1 VKRIVLIAG
10 FESFNADLYR
20 KAAQLAVAGCRE
32 LEVRVFS
39 DRTLTDEPNI
49 VAAALLNA
57 DVFFGSLLF
66 DYDAVIWLRER
77 VQHIPI
83 RLVFESALELMSL
96 TQIGAFKI
104 GDKPKGMP
112 KPVKFI
118 LDKFSNGRE
127 EDKLAGYISF
137 LKVGPK
143 LLKYVPVQKVQD
155 LRNWLI
161 IYGYWNAGGVD
172 NVVSM
177 FWTIS
182 EKYLGLK
189 VGEIPPPVET
199 PNMGLLHPDYDGYFE
214 SPRQYL
220 DWYLNPQTSISRR
233 VRRDRQSEN
242 QPENLAATHHTT
254 DSRVRRDRQ
263 SENQPENL
271 AATHHTTD
279 SRVRRDR
286 QSANQPENLAAT
298 HHTTDSRVRRDRQS
312 ANQPENL
319 AATHHT
325 TDSRVR
331 RDRQSANQPENLAAT
346 HHIMGGLEAHP
357 TKFETN
363 WSQKSKEE
371 KCPVVGIL
379 LYRKH
384 VITKQPYIPQLIRYF
399 EAAGI
404 IPLPI
409 FINGVEGHVAVRDWM
424 TTAAETA
431 QRKQG
436 NIETLSLSPDAVE
449 VDTIVSTIG
458 FPLVG
463 GPAGSMEAGRQVEVA
478 KRILAAKNV
487 PYFVSAPLLIQDIHS
502 WTRQGIGGLQSVV
515 LYALPELDGAIDPV
529 PLGGLV
535 GEDIYLI
542 PDRLKRLT
550 GRIKN
555 WIKLRQTPSCDRKI
569 AIILYGFPPGY
580 GAAGTAALLN
590 VPKSLFNFLHKLQ
603 DAGYTV
609 GEIPADGEELIRRV
623 KEADDATAD
632 VGGLTRINADVEGC
646 HRNTVN
652 VKTLEKWL
660 GYLSTSRIEK
670 QWKSLTGTG
679 IKTEGDEFQI
689 GGVQLGNIWIGLQPP
704 LGISGDPMRLM
715 FDRDLTP
722 HPQYAAFYKWLQND
736 FQADAVVHFGMH
748 GTVEWLPGNPLGN
761 TGYSWSDI
769 LLGNLPNL
777 YIYAANNP
785 SESMLAKRRG
795 YGVLISHNVPTY
807 GRAGLYK
814 ELMALRDLIA
824 EYRED
829 SDKNYLLKEAICKQI
844 LDSGLDADCPFEDGR
859 KLGISFSFE
868 NVGLFSADA
877 FNRYLVKLYEYLQ
890 VVESRLFSSGLHV
903 LGESPNSEEMESYLE
918 AYFGERLSQE
928 QVKAIVSQ
936 TSTDKM
942 PVPQERC
949 GVFEEG
955 LVVRDL
961 LLQTTDELT
970 NLLRGLNGEYILPA
984 PGGDLLRDGPGV
996 LPTGRNIHALDP
1008 YRMPSPAAF
1017 ERGREIARKIIDKH
1031 VTEQGNYPETVA
1043 VMLWGLDAIKTRGE
1057 SIGILLELVGAEPLK
1072 EGTGRIVRYELKP
1085 LVDVGHP
1092 RIDVLG
1098 NLSGIFRDSF
1108 VNIIEL
1114 LDDLF
1119 VRAAEIDEPE
1129 SENFIRKHAL
1139 ILQSQGVTNCAARL
1153 FSNPAGDFGSLV
1165 NDRVVDG
1172 SWESGDELGKTW
1184 ESRNVFSYG
1193 RKDKGEARPEV
1204 LTQLLKGCD
1213 RIIQE
1218 IDSVEYGL
1226 TDIQEYYANTGGLKK
1241 AAEKQHGKKV
1251 NTSFVESFSKDTTP
1265 RNLEDLLR
1273 LEYRTKLLNPKW
1285 ANAMANQGSGG
1296 AYEISQRM
1304 TALIGWGGTADF
1316 TDSWVY
1322 EQATDTYA
1330 LDEEMARKLREANP
1344 EAFRNIVGRMLEAN
1358 GRGFWQPDAEK
1369 LQKLRDL
1376 YELTDEKIEG
1386 VTSYE

>member
-1 VKRIVLIAG
+1 MKRIVLIAG

-20 KAAQLAVAGCRE
+20 KAAELAVSGCQG

-39 DRTLTDEPNI
+39 DRALAEEPDA
-49 VAAALLNA
+49 VATALSNA

-66 DYDAVIWLRER
+66 DYDAVMWLRER

-96 TQIGAFKI
+96 TQIGAFKM

-161 IYGYWNAGGVD
+161 IYGYWNAGGAD

-177 FWTIS
+177 FWIIA

-189 VGEIPPPVET
+189 VAEIPPPVET
-199 PNMGLLHPDYDGYFE
+199 PNMGLLHPDYNGYFE

-220 DWYLNPQTSISRR
+220 DWYLGNQSARGGQDARSTKEARHFDKNSYNGQNARSTKFETNL
-233 VRRDRQSEN
+233 SEN
-242 QPENLAATHHTT
+242 L
-254 DSRVRRDRQ
+254 DRISNGQ
-263 SENQPENL
+263 DARS
-271 AATHHTTD
+271 
-279 SRVRRDR
+279 
-286 QSANQPENLAAT
+286 
-298 HHTTDSRVRRDRQS
+298 
-312 ANQPENL
+312 
-319 AATHHT
+319 
-325 TDSRVR
+325 
-331 RDRQSANQPENLAAT
+331 
-346 HHIMGGLEAHP
+346 

-363 WSQKSKEE
+363 WSQKVEGGKS
-371 KCPVVGIL
+371 PVVGIL

-399 EAAGI
+399 EDAGI
-404 IPLPI
+404 VPLPI

-424 TTAAETA
+424 TTADETGR
-431 QRKQG
+431 RKQG
-436 NIETLSLSPDAVE
+436 NIETLSLSKDAVE
-449 VDTIVSTIG
+449 VDAIVSTIG

-463 GPAGSMEAGRQVEVA
+463 GPAGSMEGGRQVEVA
-478 KRILAAKNV
+478 KRILTAKNV

-535 GEDIYLI
+535 GEDIYLV
-542 PDRLKRLT
+542 PDRAKRLT
-550 GRIKN
+550 SRIKN
-555 WIKLRQTPSCDRKI
+555 WVKLRQTPSSETKI

-590 VPKSLFNFLHKLQ
+590 VPKSLLNFLHKLQ
-603 DAGYTV
+603 AAGYTV

-623 KEADDATAD
+623 KDADEATGDGQDART
-632 VGGLTRINADVEGC
+632 TKE
-646 HRNTVN
+646 TVN

-679 IKTEGDEFQI
+679 IKTDGDEFQI
-689 GGVQLGNIWIGLQPP
+689 GGIQLGNVWIGLQPP

-736 FQADAVVHFGMH
+736 LQADAVVHFGMH
-748 GTVEWLPGNPLGN
+748 GTVEWLPGSPLGN

-769 LLGNLPNL
+769 LLGSLPNL

-795 YGVLISHNVPTY
+795 YGVLISHNVPPY

-829 SDKNYLLKEAICKQI
+829 PAKNYVLKEAICKKI
-844 LDSGLDADCPFEDGR
+844 LDSGLEADCPFDEAR
-859 KLGISFSFE
+859 KLGIAFSFE
-868 NVGLFSADA
+868 NVGMFSSDA

-890 VVESRLFSSGLHV
+890 VVECRLFSSGLHV
-903 LGESPNSEEMESYLE
+903 LGEPPNSEEMTSYLE

-928 QVKAIVSQ
+928 QVKEIVSQ
-936 TSTDKM
+936 TSTGKM
-942 PVPQERC
+942 PVPQE
-949 GVFEEG
+949 GFGGLFEEG
-955 LVVRDL
+955 LLVRDL

-984 PGGDLLRDGPGV
+984 PGGDLLRDGAGV

-1008 YRMPSPAAF
+1008 YRMPSPAAY
-1017 ERGREIARKIIDKH
+1017 ERGREIARKIIEKH
-1031 VTEQGNYPETVA
+1031 LEEHGNYPETVA

-1085 LVDVGHP
+1085 LADVGHP

-1119 VRAAEIDEPE
+1119 VRAADADEPE

-1139 ILQSQGVTNCAARL
+1139 ILQAKGVQNYSARL

-1204 LTQLLKGCD
+1204 LTQLLQGCD

-1241 AAEKQHGKKV
+1241 AAEKQRGKKV

-1322 EQATDTYA
+1322 DQAADTYA
-1330 LDEEMARKLREANP
+1330 LDEEMAKKLREANP

-1358 GRGFWQPDAEK
+1358 GRGFWLPDADK
-1369 LQKLRDL
+1369 LQQLREL

-1386 VTSYE
+1386 VTV

>member
-1 VKRIVLIAG
+1 MKRIVLIAG
-10 FESFNADLYR
+10 FESFNAELYR
-20 KAAQLAVAGCRE
+20 KAAELAVSGCQG

-39 DRTLTDEPNI
+39 DRALADEPDA

-66 DYDAVIWLRER
+66 DYDAVMWLRLR
-77 VQHIPI
+77 VQNVPI

-161 IYGYWNAGGVD
+161 IYGYWNAGGAD

-177 FWTIS
+177 FWIIA

-189 VGEIPPPVET
+189 VAEIPPPVET
-199 PNMGLLHPDYDGYFE
+199 PNMGLLHPDYNGYFE

-220 DWYLNPQTSISRR
+220 DWYLGH
-233 VRRDRQSEN
+233 QSARGG
-242 QPENLAATHHTT
+242 Q
-254 DSRVRRDRQ
+254 DSRSAKEARHLDRNGYNGQ
-263 SENQPENL
+263 DARS
-271 AATHHTTD
+271 
-279 SRVRRDR
+279 
-286 QSANQPENLAAT
+286 
-298 HHTTDSRVRRDRQS
+298 
-312 ANQPENL
+312 
-319 AATHHT
+319 
-325 TDSRVR
+325 
-331 RDRQSANQPENLAAT
+331 
-346 HHIMGGLEAHP
+346 

-363 WSQKSKEE
+363 WSQNSDRGKS
-371 KCPVVGIL
+371 PVVGIL

-399 EAAGI
+399 EDAGI
-404 IPLPI
+404 VPLPI

-424 TTAAETA
+424 TTADETA
-431 QRKQG
+431 RRKQG
-436 NIETLSLSPDAVE
+436 NIETLSLSKDAVE
-449 VDTIVSTIG
+449 VDAIVSTIG

-463 GPAGSMEAGRQVEVA
+463 GPAGSMEGGRQVEVA
-478 KRILAAKNV
+478 KRILTAKNV

-535 GEDIYLI
+535 GEDIYLV
-542 PDRLKRLT
+542 PDRAKRLT
-550 GRIKN
+550 SRINN
-555 WIKLRQTPSCDRKI
+555 WVKLRQTPPSERKI

-590 VPKSLFNFLHKLQ
+590 VPKSLLNFLHKLQ
-603 DAGYTV
+603 AAGYTV

-623 KEADDATAD
+623 KEADDAATAD
-632 VGGLTRINADVEGC
+632 GGGLTGMNADG
-646 HRNTVN
+646 RGGFGNTVN
-652 VKTLEKWL
+652 VKKLEKWL
-660 GYLSTSRIEK
+660 GYLLTSRIEK

-679 IKTEGDEFQI
+679 IKTDGDEFHI
-689 GGVQLGNIWIGLQPP
+689 GGIQLGNVWIGLQPP

-736 FQADAVVHFGMH
+736 LQADAVVHFGMH
-748 GTVEWLPGNPLGN
+748 GTVEWLPGSPLGN

-769 LLGNLPNL
+769 LLGSLPNL

-795 YGVLISHNVPTY
+795 YGVLISHNVPPY

-829 SDKNYLLKEAICKQI
+829 PAKNYVLKEAICKQI
-844 LDSGLDADCPFEDGR
+844 LDSGLEADCPFDEAR
-859 KLGISFSFE
+859 KLGIAFSFE
-868 NVGLFSADA
+868 NVGMFSADA

-890 VVESRLFSSGLHV
+890 VVEFRLFSSGLHV
-903 LGESPNSEEMESYLE
+903 LGEPPNSEAMTSYLE
-918 AYFGERLSQE
+918 AYFGDRLSQE

-936 TSTDKM
+936 TSTGKMPVPQTSTGKMPVPQTSTGKM
-942 PVPQERC
+942 PVPQEGLD

-955 LVVRDL
+955 FLVRDL

-984 PGGDLLRDGPGV
+984 PGGDLLRDGAGV

-1008 YRMPSPAAF
+1008 YRMPSPAAY
-1017 ERGREIARKIIDKH
+1017 ERGREIARKIIEKH
-1031 VTEQGNYPETVA
+1031 LEEHGNYPETVA

-1085 LVDVGHP
+1085 LADVGHP

-1119 VRAAEIDEPE
+1119 VRAADADEPE

-1139 ILQSQGVTNCAARL
+1139 ILQAKGVQNYSARL

-1204 LTQLLKGCD
+1204 LTQLLQGCD

-1241 AAEKQHGKKV
+1241 AAEKQRGKKV
-1251 NTSFVESFSKDTTP
+1251 NTSFVESFSQDTTP

-1316 TDSWVY
+1316 TDGWVY
-1322 EQATDTYA
+1322 DRAADTYA
-1330 LDEEMARKLREANP
+1330 FDREMAQKLREANP

-1358 GRGFWQPDAEK
+1358 GRGFWLPDADK
-1369 LQKLRDL
+1369 LQQLREL

-1386 VTSYE
+1386 VTV

>member
-20 KAAQLAVAGCRE
+20 KAAELAVSGCQG

-39 DRTLTDEPNI
+39 DRALTDEPDA

-66 DYDAVIWLRER
+66 DYDAVMWLRAR
-77 VQHIPI
+77 VENIPI

-161 IYGYWNAGGVD
+161 IYGYWNAGGAD

-177 FWTIS
+177 FWIIA

-189 VGEIPPPVET
+189 VAEIPPPVET
-199 PNMGLLHPDYDGYFE
+199 PNMGLLHPDYNGYFE

-220 DWYLNPQTSISRR
+220 DWYLGN
-233 VRRDRQSEN
+233 
-242 QPENLAATHHTT
+242 
-254 DSRVRRDRQ
+254 
-263 SENQPENL
+263 
-271 AATHHTTD
+271 
-279 SRVRRDR
+279 
-286 QSANQPENLAAT
+286 QSA
-298 HHTTDSRVRRDRQS
+298 R
-312 ANQPENL
+312 
-319 AATHHT
+319 
-325 TDSRVR
+325 
-331 RDRQSANQPENLAAT
+331 
-346 HHIMGGLEAHP
+346 GGPDARS

-363 WSQKSKEE
+363 WSQKSEGE
-371 KCPVVGIL
+371 KSPVVGIL

-399 EAAGI
+399 EDAGI
-404 IPLPI
+404 VPLPI

-424 TTAAETA
+424 TTADETA
-431 QRKQG
+431 RRKQG
-436 NIETLSLSPDAVE
+436 NLETLSLSKDAVE
-449 VDTIVSTIG
+449 VDAIVSTIG

-463 GPAGSMEAGRQVEVA
+463 GPAGSMEGGRQVEVA
-478 KRILAAKNV
+478 KRILTAKNV

-535 GEDIYLI
+535 GEDIYLV
-542 PDRLKRLT
+542 PDRAKRLT
-550 GRIKN
+550 SRINN
-555 WIKLRQTPSCDRKI
+555 WVKLRQTPPSERKI

-590 VPKSLFNFLHKLQ
+590 VPKSLLNFLHKLQ
-603 DAGYTV
+603 AAGYTV

-623 KEADDATAD
+623 KEADDAATAD
-632 VGGLTRINADVEGC
+632 GGGLTGMNADG
-646 HRNTVN
+646 RGGFGNTVN
-652 VKTLEKWL
+652 VKKLEKWL

-689 GGVQLGNIWIGLQPP
+689 GGIQLGNVWIGLQPP

-736 FQADAVVHFGMH
+736 LQADAVVHFGMH
-748 GTVEWLPGNPLGN
+748 GTVEWLPGSPLGN

-769 LLGNLPNL
+769 LLGSLPNL

-795 YGVLISHNVPTY
+795 YGVLISHNVPPY

-829 SDKNYLLKEAICKQI
+829 TAKNYVLKEAICKKV
-844 LDSGLDADCPFEDGR
+844 LDSGLEADCPFDEAR
-859 KLGISFSFE
+859 KLGIAFSFE
-868 NVGLFSADA
+868 TVGMFSADA

-890 VVESRLFSSGLHV
+890 VVECRLFSSGLHV
-903 LGESPNSEEMESYLE
+903 LGEPPNSEEMTSYLE

-928 QVKAIVSQ
+928 QVQKL
-936 TSTDKM
+936 
-942 PVPQERC
+942 
-949 GVFEEG
+949 VFEENEPQ
-955 LVVRDL
+955 RR
-961 LLQTTDELT
+961 
-970 NLLRGLNGEYILPA
+970 RGRTE
-984 PGGDLLRDGPGV
+984 R
-996 LPTGRNIHALDP
+996 R
-1008 YRMPSPAAF
+1008 
-1017 ERGREIARKIIDKH
+1017 ERG
-1031 VTEQGNYPETVA
+1031 V
-1043 VMLWGLDAIKTRGE
+1043 
-1057 SIGILLELVGAEPLK
+1057 
-1072 EGTGRIVRYELKP
+1072 
-1085 LVDVGHP
+1085 
-1092 RIDVLG
+1092 
-1098 NLSGIFRDSF
+1098 
-1108 VNIIEL
+1108 
-1114 LDDLF
+1114 
-1119 VRAAEIDEPE
+1119 
-1129 SENFIRKHAL
+1129 
-1139 ILQSQGVTNCAARL
+1139 
-1153 FSNPAGDFGSLV
+1153 
-1165 NDRVVDG
+1165 
-1172 SWESGDELGKTW
+1172 
-1184 ESRNVFSYG
+1184 
-1193 RKDKGEARPEV
+1193 
-1204 LTQLLKGCD
+1204 
-1213 RIIQE
+1213 
-1218 IDSVEYGL
+1218 
-1226 TDIQEYYANTGGLKK
+1226 
-1241 AAEKQHGKKV
+1241 
-1251 NTSFVESFSKDTTP
+1251 
-1265 RNLEDLLR
+1265 
-1273 LEYRTKLLNPKW
+1273 
-1285 ANAMANQGSGG
+1285 
-1296 AYEISQRM
+1296 
-1304 TALIGWGGTADF
+1304 
-1316 TDSWVY
+1316 
-1322 EQATDTYA
+1322 
-1330 LDEEMARKLREANP
+1330 
-1344 EAFRNIVGRMLEAN
+1344 
-1358 GRGFWQPDAEK
+1358 
-1369 LQKLRDL
+1369 
-1376 YELTDEKIEG
+1376 
-1386 VTSYE
+1386 